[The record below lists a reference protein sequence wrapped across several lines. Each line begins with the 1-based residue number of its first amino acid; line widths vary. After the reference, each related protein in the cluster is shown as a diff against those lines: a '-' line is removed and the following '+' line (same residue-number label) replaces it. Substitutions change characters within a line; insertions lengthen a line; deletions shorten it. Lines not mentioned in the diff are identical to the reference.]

1 MLIGLLG
8 PQPTTTFNGRYY
20 RLDGARCDPRPVQQP
35 HPPLCIGGNGEKRTL
50 LTAAK
55 FAQHWNFDIGTL
67 DQFRRVA
74 GITEREREVP
84 RDVLYQHCSSVGRD
98 PGEIRLSAQVRFTG
112 DATATAATAAAF
124 AAEGA
129 DLAIVYLPVP
139 YTAHVLEPLA
149 KELAQVR

>member
-67 DQFRRVA
+67 DQFRR
-74 GITEREREVP
+74 T

-112 DATATAATAAAF
+112 DAAATAATAATF